1 MINVRIE
8 IDGEVTMEYGLIG
21 EHLSHS
27 FSKMIHEKITPCN
40 YDLKELAPQE
50 VGPFL
55 RAKEFK
61 GINVTI
67 PYTQMVIPY
76 LEEISSLA
84 GRIGAVNTIVN
95 RKGKLCGYNTDYYGM
110 KALIDRL
117 GIDPAGKKILI
128 LGAGGC
134 SRTARTVVTELGAA
148 EVYIVSPAGENG
160 QEKAV
165 SFEEACD
172 MHADA
177 EIIINTTPCGMYP
190 DIDDCPIDISGF
202 HRLCGVID
210 VVSNPLR
217 TVLVLEAQ
225 KRGIPAEGGLYM
237 LAVQAVRAAEIFTG
251 TKIGSEK
258 TQQIFVDFLNSRRNI
273 VLTGMSLAGKTT
285 LGTLLSERLGRPLE
299 DTDQMII
306 RREQR
311 TITEI
316 FAVDGEEYFRDRE
329 TEMARILAPQ
339 NGLVIATG
347 GGLILRPENVD
358 ALKKNGCIIFL
369 DRPFDQILPADD
381 RPLANT
387 REKVAALLK
396 VRYPIYK
403 SVCDESVTND
413 LTPEEGITRILN
425 ALQHA

>member
-67 PYTQMVIPY
+67 PYTQTVIPY

-84 GRIGAVNTIVN
+84 RRIGAVNTIVN
-95 RKGKLCGYNTDYYGM
+95 KNGKLCGYNTDYYGM

-165 SFEEACD
+165 SFKEACD

-210 VVSNPLR
+210 VISNPIR

-329 TEMARILAPQ
+329 TE
-339 NGLVIATG
+339 LVIATG